1 MQIEIKATVTALA
14 APAIMLAATFSLA
27 QVLQSTNG
35 VDSRHASETKA
46 SATQAAVVLGEEA
59 ESGHTLFEKNC
70 AHCHGDD
77 ARGDEGPDLHNLK
90 LSDARIAKRIR
101 EGIKGEMPSFAKK
114 FNDGNIQALIA
125 YLRTL
130 KD

>member
-59 ESGHTLFEKNC
+59 ESGHTLFEK
-70 AHCHGDD
+70 
-77 ARGDEGPDLHNLK
+77 K
-90 LSDARIAKRIR
+90 LR
-101 EGIKGEMPSFAKK
+101 
-114 FNDGNIQALIA
+114 ALSW
-125 YLRTL
+125 R
-130 KD
+130 